1 MEKTK
6 LNATK
11 EPIKSSFFSLDNLK
25 LSYVITISQQRK
37 NIIKVFRW
45 FRAPKINFRN
55 NKLNGTTMT
64 NDKSKT
70 ISQNILLKE

>member
-6 LNATK
+6 VNATK
-11 EPIKSSFFSLDNLK
+11 EPIKSSFFSLDTLK

-37 NIIKVFRW
+37 YIVNILCRL
-45 FRAPKINFRN
+45 RTPKINFRN
-55 NKLNGTTMT
+55 DEINVTTTT

-70 ISQNILLKE
+70 IKQNILLKE